1 MWKLLTQ
8 IFGSRNQRLIK
19 ELSRR
24 VADTNLLEPEM
35 QALRDDEFPEKTREL
50 KARVAGGAT
59 LDSLVPEAF
68 ALVREASRRKLG
80 LRHFDVQLIGG
91 LTLHL
96 GKIAEMRTGEGKTLM
111 ATLPAYLNALTG
123 DGVHVVTVNEYLAQ
137 RDSDWMAP
145 VFRFLGLEVGVIKNA
160 QSQEEKR
167 AAYARDITYG
177 TNNEFGFDYLR
188 DNLAFHLQD
197 RVQRKLSFAIVDE
210 VDSILIDEARTPL
223 IISGPAEEST
233 ELYIKIN
240 TLIPRLTRQK
250 EENGPGDYAVDEK
263 TKQAT
268 LTEDGHQKV
277 EDLMAEH
284 GLLREG
290 ESLYDATN
298 IRLMHHLNAA
308 LRAHALYKRDVE
320 YIVRQGEVIIVD
332 EFTGR
337 TMPGRRWSDGLHQA
351 VEAKEGVKVREENQ
365 TVASITFQNYFRLYS
380 KLSGMTGTADTEAF
394 EFQQIYGLEVAVIPT
409 HKPMIRKDHSD
420 LVFLSEGDKFQA
432 ILEDIQECV
441 KRGQPALVGTTS
453 IETSERLA
461 KLLVGANIPHEVLNA
476 KQHEREAHIV
486 AEAGRPGAVTIATNM
501 AGRGTDIVLG
511 GSVQAQIEALGST
524 DEAQVTE
531 IREAWRRRHD
541 QVLAA
546 GGLHII
552 GTERHESRRIDNQLR
567 GRSGRQGDPGSSR
580 FYLSL
585 EDNLMRIFGDPT
597 RMKALMTRVGMK
609 AGEAI
614 ESGMLTRQ
622 IERAQRRVEQHN
634 FDARKQLLEYDDVAN
649 DQRRVIY
656 QQRTDLMGAENVAEA
671 IKGMREDVVAQLVDQ
686 SMPQGV
692 AVEQWDVR
700 GLTQAVERD
709 FGPTLPIEDWV
720 KGDEAGNVTEL
731 KAQIV
736 TALEAAYDQKEAAV
750 GAEFMRYIEKEMML
764 RTLDTH
770 WREHLAAMDYMR
782 QGIYLRSYAQKNPK
796 QEYKR
801 EAFELFSAM
810 LDRIKFDTVTMVSK
824 IQVRSQAEV
833 EREELERQQRLA
845 RALQMQH
852 AEAVSPIQ
860 VGAALEEGAAP
871 PPPPPGSNFPPPG
884 AGAGGAESR
893 LAAPGAAPFVRQV
906 PKVGRNE
913 PCPCG
918 SGKKYKHC
926 HGACKRAA
934 DDRAEGSASGI
945 RDPRG
950 RRGRDR
956 RPRARAHRA
965 AAGGQAPGGPV
976 GVSRRED
983 GARRDARGCPAA
995 RAPGGDRD
1003 RHRATAAAASL
1014 EAQLLLRRRAARCVG
1029 RAPLPRRAARPRRPI
1044 LALVQPLIAPCR
1056 GTLAGGSA
1064 DHRCAAAARAAAG
1077 GRDTVLSGAWVR
1089 GFHGATL
1096 AGQPAGWRRP
1106 ASRGVV
1112 PGRRRGACCGERGG
1126 GIRGPG

>member
-35 QALRDDEFPEKTREL
+35 QALKDDDFPEKTREL

-461 KLLVGANIPHEVLNA
+461 KLLAGANIPHEVLNA

-671 IKGMREDVVAQLVDQ
+671 VKGMREDVVAQLVDQ

-709 FGPTLPIEDWV
+709 FGPTLPIEEWV

-736 TALEAAYDQKEAAV
+736 TALEKAYDQKEAAV

-810 LDRIKFDTVTMVSK
+810 LDRIKFDTVTTVSK

-871 PPPPPGSNFPPPG
+871 PPPPPGSSFPPPG

-893 LAAPGAAPFVRQV
+893 PAAQGAAPFVRQV

-913 PCPCG
+913 LCPCG

-926 HGACKRAA
+926 HGALQQ
-934 DDRAEGSASGI
+934 ASG
-945 RDPRG
+945 
-950 RRGRDR
+950 
-956 RPRARAHRA
+956 
-965 AAGGQAPGGPV
+965 
-976 GVSRRED
+976 
-983 GARRDARGCPAA
+983 
-995 RAPGGDRD
+995 
-1003 RHRATAAAASL
+1003 
-1014 EAQLLLRRRAARCVG
+1014 
-1029 RAPLPRRAARPRRPI
+1029 
-1044 LALVQPLIAPCR
+1044 
-1056 GTLAGGSA
+1056 
-1064 DHRCAAAARAAAG
+1064 
-1077 GRDTVLSGAWVR
+1077 
-1089 GFHGATL
+1089 
-1096 AGQPAGWRRP
+1096 
-1106 ASRGVV
+1106 
-1112 PGRRRGACCGERGG
+1112 
-1126 GIRGPG
+1126 

>member
-1 MWKLLTQ
+1 VWKLLTQ

-19 ELSRR
+19 EMSRT
-24 VADTNLLEPEM
+24 VAAVNAMEASVG
-35 QALRDDEFPEKTREL
+35 ALKDEQFPEKTREL
-50 KARVAGGAT
+50 KARFASGT
-59 LDSLVPEAF
+59 PLDDLIPEAF

-91 LTLHL
+91 LSLNA
-96 GKIAEMRTGEGKTLM
+96 GKISEMRTGEGKTLM

-123 DGVHVVTVNEYLAQ
+123 EGVHIVTVNEYLAQ
-137 RDSDWMAP
+137 RDSDWMGP
-145 VFRFLGLEVGVIKNA
+145 VFRFLGMEVGVIKNA
-160 QSQEEKR
+160 QSPDEKR

-188 DNLAFHLQD
+188 DNLAFRLED

-240 TLIPRLTRQK
+240 ALIPRLVKQK
-250 EENGPGDYAVDEK
+250 EEDGPGDYAVDEK

-268 LTEDGHQKV
+268 LTEDGHEKV
-277 EDLMAEH
+277 ERLMAEI
-284 GLLREG
+284 GLLRDG

-308 LRAHALYKRDVE
+308 LRAHSLYKRDVE

-337 TMPGRRWSDGLHQA
+337 TMQGRRWSDGLHQA

-394 EFQQIYGLEVAVIPT
+394 EFQQIYGLEVVVIPT
-409 HKPMIRKDHSD
+409 HKPMIRNDRSD
-420 LVFLSEGDKFQA
+420 LVFLSEQDKFQA
-432 ILEDIQECV
+432 ILEDIQDCV
-441 KRGQPALVGTTS
+441 KRGQPVLVGTTS
-453 IETSERLA
+453 IEASERLA
-461 KLLVGANIPHEVLNA
+461 KLLQGAKIPHEVLNA

-486 AEAGRPGAVTIATNM
+486 AEAGRPGAITIATNM

-511 GSVQAQIEALGST
+511 GSPQTQIDAIENPNEAELKGIH
-524 DEAQVTE
+524 D
-531 IREAWRRRHD
+531 AWRARHE

-546 GGLHII
+546 GGLHIV

-656 QQRTDLMGAENVAEA
+656 QQRTDLMSAEDVAEA
-671 IKGMREDVVAQLVDQ
+671 IKGMREDVVGQLVDQ
-686 SMPQGV
+686 YLPGG
-692 AVEQWDVR
+692 APEEQWNTA
-700 GLTQAVERD
+700 GLAQAIERD
-709 FGPTLPIEDWV
+709 FGTALPIVDWV
-720 KGDEAGNVTEL
+720 KAEEAGDGAGL
-731 KAQIV
+731 RDKIV
-736 TALEAAYDQKEAAV
+736 AGLEQAYAQKEANV
-750 GAEFMRYIEKEMML
+750 GAQVMRYIEKELTL
-764 RTLDTH
+764 RTLDQL

-801 EAFELFSAM
+801 EAFELFSGM
-810 LDRIKFDTVTMVSK
+810 LDRIKFDTVTTVSK
-824 IQVRSQAEV
+824 IQVRSQAEI
-833 EREELERQQRLA
+833 EREELERHQRLA
-845 RALQMQH
+845 RALQAQH

-860 VGAALEEGAAP
+860 
-871 PPPPPGSNFPPPG
+871 
-884 AGAGGAESR
+884 
-893 LAAPGAAPFVRQV
+893 AAPGADGQASPALGSSGNVMELEPRAAAPPVAPFVRAV

-918 SGKKYKHC
+918 SGRKYKHC
-926 HGACKRAA
+926 HGTLQQ
-934 DDRAEGSASGI
+934 ASG
-945 RDPRG
+945 
-950 RRGRDR
+950 
-956 RPRARAHRA
+956 
-965 AAGGQAPGGPV
+965 
-976 GVSRRED
+976 
-983 GARRDARGCPAA
+983 
-995 RAPGGDRD
+995 
-1003 RHRATAAAASL
+1003 
-1014 EAQLLLRRRAARCVG
+1014 
-1029 RAPLPRRAARPRRPI
+1029 
-1044 LALVQPLIAPCR
+1044 
-1056 GTLAGGSA
+1056 
-1064 DHRCAAAARAAAG
+1064 
-1077 GRDTVLSGAWVR
+1077 
-1089 GFHGATL
+1089 
-1096 AGQPAGWRRP
+1096 
-1106 ASRGVV
+1106 
-1112 PGRRRGACCGERGG
+1112 
-1126 GIRGPG
+1126 

>member
-1 MWKLLTQ
+1 
-8 IFGSRNQRLIK
+8 
-19 ELSRR
+19 
-24 VADTNLLEPEM
+24 
-35 QALRDDEFPEKTREL
+35 
-50 KARVAGGAT
+50 
-59 LDSLVPEAF
+59 
-68 ALVREASRRKLG
+68 
-80 LRHFDVQLIGG
+80 
-91 LTLHL
+91 
-96 GKIAEMRTGEGKTLM
+96 
-111 ATLPAYLNALTG
+111 
-123 DGVHVVTVNEYLAQ
+123 
-137 RDSDWMAP
+137 
-145 VFRFLGLEVGVIKNA
+145 
-160 QSQEEKR
+160 
-167 AAYARDITYG
+167 
-177 TNNEFGFDYLR
+177 
-188 DNLAFHLQD
+188 
-197 RVQRKLSFAIVDE
+197 
-210 VDSILIDEARTPL
+210 
-223 IISGPAEEST
+223 
-233 ELYIKIN
+233 
-240 TLIPRLTRQK
+240 
-250 EENGPGDYAVDEK
+250 
-263 TKQAT
+263 
-268 LTEDGHQKV
+268 
-277 EDLMAEH
+277 
-284 GLLREG
+284 
-290 ESLYDATN
+290 
-298 IRLMHHLNAA
+298 
-308 LRAHALYKRDVE
+308 
-320 YIVRQGEVIIVD
+320 
-332 EFTGR
+332 
-337 TMPGRRWSDGLHQA
+337 
-351 VEAKEGVKVREENQ
+351 
-365 TVASITFQNYFRLYS
+365 
-380 KLSGMTGTADTEAF
+380 
-394 EFQQIYGLEVAVIPT
+394 
-409 HKPMIRKDHSD
+409 MIRKDHSD

-884 AGAGGAESR
+884 AGAGGAESH

-926 HGACKRAA
+926 HGAL
-934 DDRAEGSASGI
+934 AS
-945 RDPRG
+945 
-950 RRGRDR
+950 
-956 RPRARAHRA
+956 
-965 AAGGQAPGGPV
+965 V
-976 GVSRRED
+976 
-983 GARRDARGCPAA
+983 
-995 RAPGGDRD
+995 
-1003 RHRATAAAASL
+1003 
-1014 EAQLLLRRRAARCVG
+1014 
-1029 RAPLPRRAARPRRPI
+1029 
-1044 LALVQPLIAPCR
+1044 
-1056 GTLAGGSA
+1056 
-1064 DHRCAAAARAAAG
+1064 
-1077 GRDTVLSGAWVR
+1077 
-1089 GFHGATL
+1089 
-1096 AGQPAGWRRP
+1096 
-1106 ASRGVV
+1106 
-1112 PGRRRGACCGERGG
+1112 
-1126 GIRGPG
+1126 